1 MRPTAGVA
9 SRLADEKSRVNTRQP
24 HVRSCVAAAFSVCE
38 ARFAGRSHV
47 QSSVV
52 VLRFSVS
59 PCEIRCLRDL
69 RYLSSENVPGSIGAF
84 GTTSSNAIVFVSP
97 LVKVI
102 FIVSSSSDVLSIH
115 RSSFARFSLICF
127 RFGTIVT

>member
-1 MRPTAGVA
+1 MCLRGAC
-9 SRLADEKSRVNTRQP
+9 RLL
-24 HVRSCVAAAFSVCE
+24 
-38 ARFAGRSHV
+38 ARYAGRSHV
-47 QSSVV
+47 QSSLL
-52 VLRFSVS
+52 VLRYSVS
-59 PCEIRCLRDL
+59 LCEIRCLRAL

-115 RSSFARFSLICF
+115 RSSFARFSLLSRCAHGSI
-127 RFGTIVT
+127 TIHLCVLNPRNNSEELKS